1 MNDVEKNLFRIKV
14 AKKQLTI
21 YLKNRLI
28 NMDDIKKV
36 FESSNNYGLSIE
48 CVNYKNKILKQ
59 IFNCPFLLLDQ
70 DLSINIKKLL
80 PEFLKYRYDMEISE
94 LDNLLELGQISE
106 DEYINE
112 KEILKLYYYKTS
124 DEGRVILKKGKIK
137 SINKF
142 K

>member
-1 MNDVEKNLFRIKV
+1 MSDVEKNLFRIKE
-14 AKKQLTI
+14 AKRELAI
-21 YLKNRLI
+21 CLKNRFI
-28 NMDDIKKV
+28 NMDDIKGV
-36 FESSNNYGLSIE
+36 FKSSDDYGLSIE
-48 CVNYKNKILKQ
+48 YMNYKIKILKQ

-94 LDNLLELGQISE
+94 LDNLLELGLISE